1 MNFRQN
7 STEPSELVM
16 GIIGP
21 IGCNRNLVAKS
32 MEELAKHYNYDL
44 KIIKMSERMA
54 SYVPPVEHQGNEY
67 VRVTSLMEAGN
78 KLREKT
84 SDNSIFAKLAA
95 IEIKKIRAETKIQRI
110 IYLVDSIKR
119 PEEVDELKNI
129 YGDGFYLFA
138 VHSSENSRNNY
149 LKNQC
154 NISNP
159 AQRLDLIDRDKD
171 EKLGHGQATSDAF
184 HLADFFLAE
193 EGNNVKIWNTL
204 QRFFDIIFGDPFKT
218 PTFNE
223 YSMFMSYAASM
234 KSADMSRQV
243 GAVIT
248 LGTDIISTGANECPR
263 PGGGTYWPIYDNN
276 TSSIVDVANG
286 RDYMNGIDY
295 NGKEKQDMI
304 NILKSG
310 IPDELQDIL
319 MKNIDS
325 SGIKDI
331 SEYGRV
337 VHAEMDAILGCAR
350 RGISCKDATLFST
363 TFPCHNCAKHI
374 ISSGIRSV
382 VFIEPYP
389 KSKALDMHKDALI
402 TKGSST
408 SEKSSKL
415 IFSPFIGV
423 GPRRYVDLFSLS
435 LSSGEKIRR
444 KINGTFTAAVWERAT
459 ARPRMKM
466 FNTSYLK
473 NEELVSLEVQNS
485 LIDQLKN

>member
-7 STEPSELVM
+7 SDEPSELVM

-21 IGCNRNLVAKS
+21 IGCNRSLVAKS
-32 MEELAKHYNYDL
+32 MQDLAKHYNYKL
-44 KIIKMSERMA
+44 ELIKMSDRMTP
-54 SYVPPVEHQGNEY
+54 YVSLGENNGNEY
-67 VRVTSLMEAGN
+67 IRVTNLMEAGN

-84 SDNSIFAKLAA
+84 KDNSILAKLAA
-95 IEIKKIRAETKIQRI
+95 MEIARIRATTKNRRI

-138 VHSSENSRNNY
+138 VHSSEKSRNSY

-154 NISNP
+154 NIANP

-193 EGNNVKIWNTL
+193 EGNNIKVWNTL

-243 GAVIT
+243 GAAIA

-263 PGGGTYWPIYDNN
+263 PGGGTYWPVYDNN
-276 TSSIVDVANG
+276 TSSIVDVDNG

-310 IPDELQDIL
+310 IPDELQDVL

-374 ISSGIRSV
+374 IASGIKSV

-389 KSKALDMHKDALI
+389 KSKAVEMHKDALF
-402 TKGSST
+402 TKGSSNH
-408 SEKSSKL
+408 EKSSKL
-415 IFSPFIGV
+415 VFSPFIGV

-473 NEELVSLEVQNS
+473 NEEFVSIEVKNM
-485 LIDQLKN
+485 LNIDLKI